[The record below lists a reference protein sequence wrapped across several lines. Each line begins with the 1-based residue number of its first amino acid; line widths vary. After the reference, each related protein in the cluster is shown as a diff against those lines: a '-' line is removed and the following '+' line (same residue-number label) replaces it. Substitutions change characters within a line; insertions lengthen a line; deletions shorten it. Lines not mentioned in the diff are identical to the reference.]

1 MTAVDISDL
10 PGIVMSYLTASQG
23 TDPGS
28 AVALFTADA
37 TVTDSG
43 SHYAGTV
50 EILDFLERA
59 TTEFEYTS
67 TLIGAERAG
76 NTATA
81 INRLEGNFPGGIV
94 ELRYVFSLD
103 DGETAITRLSI
114 S

>member
-28 AVALFTADA
+28 AIALFTADA

-43 SHYAGTV
+43 TDYTGTV
-50 EILDFLERA
+50 EILDFLQRA

-67 TLIGAERAG
+67 TLIGAERQG
-76 NTATA
+76 STATA

-94 ELRYVFSLD
+94 DLRYTFSLD
-103 DGETAITRLSI
+103 DTETAIVRLTI